1 MNFKVDCVVIG
12 CLFLVNAALAVPL
25 VEDGKEH
32 INSVH
37 SDKSTIEESLFKKLN
52 TKCSNQDI
60 SSCMMLKLVTYFN
73 RLMKKSH
80 IEFGDVEITQTS
92 TKTVNLE
99 SSRSINDVETMTEE
113 EQLYDVLAKKAYDF
127 VQTRSLKWK
136 VLDGADVVLSG
147 NSDKDGSL
155 NLGLSLKPSPV
166 GVEESR
172 KKKNKGGG
180 GMDALMAA
188 AVMKI
193 GLLKALA
200 FKALVLLVG
209 KALLVSKLAL
219 VLAAI
224 IGLKKLLSQEKHVTY
239 EVVAHPSHEHHEH
252 HEHGGGHSGGG
263 FDAHGGGGWGRNFDA
278 HAAQNL
284 AYSAHVPPN

>member
-1 MNFKVDCVVIG
+1 MNYKVTCFVISS
-12 CLFLVNAALAVPL
+12 LVLVSSVLAVPV

-80 IEFGDVEITQTS
+80 IEFGDIEITQTS

-99 SSRSINDVETMTEE
+99 TSRSINDVEKMSED
-113 EQLYDVLAKKAYDF
+113 EQLYDVMAEKAYDF
-127 VQTRSLKWK
+127 MQTRSLKWRA
-136 VLDGADVVLSG
+136 LDGADVVLSG
-147 NSDKDGSL
+147 NTDKDGSL
-155 NLGLSLKPSPV
+155 NLGLSLKPSPA
-166 GVEESR
+166 GVEEGR

-180 GMDALMAA
+180 GMDAILAA

-219 VLAAI
+219 VLAVI

-252 HEHGGGHSGGG
+252 HDHGHSGGG
-263 FDAHGGGGWGRNFDA
+263 FDGGHGGGGWGRNFDA

-284 AYSAHVPPN
+284 AYSAHVPSN